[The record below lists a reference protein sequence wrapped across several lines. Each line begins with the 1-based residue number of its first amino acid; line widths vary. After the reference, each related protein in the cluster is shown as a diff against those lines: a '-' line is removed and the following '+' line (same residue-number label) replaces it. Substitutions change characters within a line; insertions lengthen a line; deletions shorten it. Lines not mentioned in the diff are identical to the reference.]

1 MQSDEIKTCGRT
13 DEEMS
18 NRVRFE
24 LTKEQVDLL
33 RNEYSGEP
41 IVSRVLSSENNLWFD
56 ITEDDDLEF
65 YGWLEDESCRT
76 MEHDEPTE
84 RTYEIEGI
92 LDSIYAQTE

>member
-1 MQSDEIKTCGRT
+1 
-13 DEEMS
+13 MS
-18 NRVRFE
+18 NRVQFE

-41 IVSRVLSSENNLWFD
+41 IVRKVLASENNLRFD

-84 RTYEIEGI
+84 RTYAIESI
-92 LDSIYAQTE
+92 LDSVYAQTE